1 MEVFMFKEKT
11 KNTFV
16 LALFE
21 IYNLDIINVLLKFLQ
36 GEQAVLF
43 AIKYNENL
51 TATDLAQKLAITK
64 SRVTSIISSLVN
76 KNYLKVSKDPSDLRK
91 QKISLT
97 EEGNK
102 FIIEK
107 ENEAN
112 QLLEHFYLKMGE
124 KDIKVLTKLLF
135 KTSQIMKEVNSND

>member
-1 MEVFMFKEKT
+1 MFKEKR

-51 TATDLAQKLAITK
+51 TATDLSKKLAITK

-112 QLLEHFYLKMGE
+112 QLLEHLYLKMGE

-135 KTSQIMKEVNSND
+135 KTAQIMKEVNSND

>member
-1 MEVFMFKEKT
+1 MFKEKT

-51 TATDLAQKLAITK
+51 TATDLSKKLAITK

-76 KNYLKVSKDPSDLRK
+76 KNYLKVSKNPNDLRK

-135 KTSQIMKEVNSND
+135 KTAQIMKEVNGND

>member
-1 MEVFMFKEKT
+1 MFKEKT

-76 KNYLKVSKDPSDLRK
+76 KNYLKVSKNPNDLRK

-112 QLLEHFYLKMGE
+112 QILEHFYLKMGE

-135 KTSQIMKEVNSND
+135 KTAQIMKEVNGND

>member
-1 MEVFMFKEKT
+1 MFKEKT

-51 TATDLAQKLAITK
+51 TATDLSKKLAITK

-135 KTSQIMKEVNSND
+135 KTAQIMKEVNSND

>member
-1 MEVFMFKEKT
+1 MFKEKT

-76 KNYLKVSKDPSDLRK
+76 KNYLKVSKNPNDLRK
-91 QKISLT
+91 HKISLT